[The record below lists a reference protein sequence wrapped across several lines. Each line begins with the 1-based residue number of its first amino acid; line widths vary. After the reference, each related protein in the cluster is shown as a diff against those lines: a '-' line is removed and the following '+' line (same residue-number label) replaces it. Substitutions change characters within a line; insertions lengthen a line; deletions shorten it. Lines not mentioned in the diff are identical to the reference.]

1 MDFSTRKNGVRL
13 LLLLAVVIGVAAVV
27 QDLHFDN
34 SLATAR
40 SAIRGTDGEATAL
53 QVKVAEFRAAQ
64 IAYLAAG
71 QDPQYWMRHA
81 SALADEIEAGF
92 DRLRGSAV
100 TADAQARILAGH
112 TAFQDMLEADT
123 SARQAVADSQPLL
136 ASAAIFTDSFEA
148 QQRLASELAATR
160 TAEHEAAE
168 RGLAASARWRVWTSA
183 GALGFVLFFSLI
195 AVRLSQQPPA
205 SAAATM
211 AQMLRDLPPP
221 VKAGPAAPAAAA
233 SSSVSSATSPPP
245 APASPATPA
254 LPVAVPVAASAPPSR
269 PAPPPPVVNLPE
281 AAELCG
287 DLARVM
293 DERDV
298 PALLARAAK
307 VLEAT
312 GVIIWMADSQ
322 GRRLEPTLTHGYPDK
337 VLNRLSALDVQADNV
352 TSLAFRSLR
361 SQQVNGTGANSAGA
375 IAVPLITA
383 GGCTGVLAAEVR
395 DGRAAPQETLA
406 MARIIAAQFSA
417 IIAPSTEMDAHAAE
431 A

>member
-13 LLLLAVVIGVAAVV
+13 LLLLAVVIGVAAIV

-81 SALADEIEAGF
+81 SALADEIEGGF
-92 DRLRGSAV
+92 NRLRGSV
-100 TADAQARILAGH
+100 VSADAQARILAGH
-112 TAFQDMLEADT
+112 AAFQAMLEADT
-123 SARQAVADSQPLL
+123 HARQAVADDQQLL
-136 ASAAIFTDSFEA
+136 ASNAIFSDSFEA
-148 QQRLASELAATR
+148 QQRLESELAAVR
-160 TAEHEAAE
+160 TAEHETAE
-168 RGLAASARWRVWTSA
+168 RGLAASAQWRIWTSA
-183 GALGFVLFFSLI
+183 GALGFVLFFSII

-221 VKAGPAAPAAAA
+221 VKAGPAAPTAAA
-233 SSSVSSATSPPP
+233 SATASIATAPPP
-245 APASPATPA
+245 ASGATPTPS
-254 LPVAVPVAASAPPSR
+254 LPIAVPVVASAPAAK

-312 GVIIWMADSQ
+312 GVIIWMADPQ
-322 GRRLEPTLTHGYPDK
+322 GSRLEPTLAHGYPDK
-337 VLNRLSALDVQADNV
+337 VLSRLSALDVQADNV

-383 GGCTGVLAAEVR
+383 NGCTGVLAAEVR
-395 DGRAAPQETLA
+395 DGRNAPQETLA

-417 IIAPSTEMDAHAAE
+417 IIAPSAELDARAAQ

>member
-1 MDFSTRKNGVRL
+1 
-13 LLLLAVVIGVAAVV
+13 
-27 QDLHFDN
+27 
-34 SLATAR
+34 
-40 SAIRGTDGEATAL
+40 
-53 QVKVAEFRAAQ
+53 
-64 IAYLAAG
+64 
-71 QDPQYWMRHA
+71 
-81 SALADEIEAGF
+81 
-92 DRLRGSAV
+92 
-100 TADAQARILAGH
+100 
-112 TAFQDMLEADT
+112 
-123 SARQAVADSQPLL
+123 VADNQQLL
-136 ASAAIFTDSFEA
+136 ASNAIFSDSFEA
-148 QQRLASELAATR
+148 QQRLESELAGVR
-160 TAEHEAAE
+160 TAEHETAE
-168 RGLAASARWRVWTSA
+168 RGLAASAQWRVWTSA
-183 GALGFVLFFSLI
+183 GALGFVLFFSVI

-233 SSSVSSATSPPP
+233 SATLTATAPTLGSG
-245 APASPATPA
+245 APAAP
-254 LPVAVPVAASAPPSR
+254 PVPIAVPVATSAP
-269 PAPPPPVVNLPE
+269 AAKVAPPPVVNLPE

-312 GVIIWMADSQ
+312 GVIIWMADPRGS
-322 GRRLEPTLTHGYPDK
+322 RLEPTLTHGYPEK

-361 SQQVNGTGANSAGA
+361 SQQVHGMGANTAGA

-383 GGCTGVLAAEVR
+383 SGCTGVLAAEVR
-395 DGRAAPQETLA
+395 DGRQASQETLA

-417 IIAPSTEMDAHAAE
+417 IIAPSAEMDAHAAE